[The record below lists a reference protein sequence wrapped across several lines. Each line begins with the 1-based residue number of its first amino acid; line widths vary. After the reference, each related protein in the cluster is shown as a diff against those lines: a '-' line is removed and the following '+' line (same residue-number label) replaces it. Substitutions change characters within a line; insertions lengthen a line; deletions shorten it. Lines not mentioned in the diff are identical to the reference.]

1 MVGGYTNIASHL
13 MYYMH
18 GQSIKSWRLLF
29 KMKLPHLKVN
39 SISYTTCKIIL
50 LISINETQLV
60 EEMSDVDSLLLFDHW
75 KSDIFIVQWIILVI
89 FAPLSTVTSTY
100 LRRQISTIQCFF
112 VWNFLCFLSKK
123 CQHWSIMFT
132 LGQNQTL
139 KWVHTPSLHR
149 NFSTRFRFDISAQVL
164 LIV

>member
-1 MVGGYTNIASHL
+1 
-13 MYYMH
+13 MH

-39 SISYTTCKIIL
+39 GISYTTCKIIL

-100 LRRQISTIQCFF
+100 LRRHTNINHTVLFCLELPVFSF
-112 VWNFLCFLSKK
+112 KE
-123 CQHWSIMFT
+123 MP
-132 LGQNQTL
+132 TL
-139 KWVHTPSLHR
+139 KHNVHPGPKPNTKMGSHTLPPQELF
-149 NFSTRFRFDISAQVL
+149 NQI
-164 LIV
+164 

>member
-1 MVGGYTNIASHL
+1 
-13 MYYMH
+13 MYQATGRGIHMH

-39 SISYTTCKIIL
+39 VISYTTCKIIL

-100 LRRQISTIQCFF
+100 LRRHTNINHTNINHTVLFCLELPVFCSPWAKTKHLNGFTHPPSTGTFQPDLDLI
-112 VWNFLCFLSKK
+112 
-123 CQHWSIMFT
+123 
-132 LGQNQTL
+132 
-139 KWVHTPSLHR
+139 
-149 NFSTRFRFDISAQVL
+149 FRPRSYW
-164 LIV
+164 